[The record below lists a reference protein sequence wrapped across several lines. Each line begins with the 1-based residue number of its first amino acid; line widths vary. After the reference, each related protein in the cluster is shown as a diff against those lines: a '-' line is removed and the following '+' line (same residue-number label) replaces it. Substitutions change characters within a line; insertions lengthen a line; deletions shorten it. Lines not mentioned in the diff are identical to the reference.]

1 MAALKPFVQLK
12 GSSGGELAGRKQQPV
27 RGHVPMQVTP
37 TSSRR
42 RRGPKQSVVASA
54 AVGWP
59 SLYQYPSSSSSSSA
73 SSVDNYWRDQQQS
86 AALCSN
92 KKLMDDDNSKVTPE
106 KLDQWIRDS
115 VGEIVSN
122 IGEAPFLVHIFSNGP
137 MLRLEREEALP
148 ESWPSIKKRWDRG
161 APPDGIIL
169 VEELK
174 DEDGAEE
181 EEEAE
186 AEAATKTWGLVV
198 QGKGMDCASCYI
210 LNTCRVR
217 STAGFCTHFC
227 LLRAKCF
234 GDPFEMQLRN
244 AWLQ

>member
-1 MAALKPFVQLK
+1 
-12 GSSGGELAGRKQQPV
+12 
-27 RGHVPMQVTP
+27 
-37 TSSRR
+37 
-42 RRGPKQSVVASA
+42 
-54 AVGWP
+54 
-59 SLYQYPSSSSSSSA
+59 
-73 SSVDNYWRDQQQS
+73 
-86 AALCSN
+86 
-92 KKLMDDDNSKVTPE
+92 
-106 KLDQWIRDS
+106 
-115 VGEIVSN
+115 
-122 IGEAPFLVHIFSNGP
+122 
-137 MLRLEREEALP
+137 MLRLEREEAQP
-148 ESWPSIKKRWDRG
+148 ESWPSIKKRWDQGAR

-181 EEEAE
+181 EEGEA
-186 AEAATKTWGLVV
+186 AATKTWGLVV

-217 STAGFCTHFC
+217 STVGFCTHFC